1 LRLPCGPPLQL
12 VGLCHVRDDVLH
24 MLLGILLGQ
33 AGATPNQLR
42 QISPITRTQIPV
54 GDAMGQYSACL
65 SGTDCIP
72 RCSDQPKIVAD
83 PSLPAKAVP

>member
-54 GDAMGQYSACL
+54 GYGPIFGLPLRDGLYTTLFRSAQDR
-65 SGTDCIP
+65 SRSESAG
-72 RCSDQPKIVAD
+72 
-83 PSLPAKAVP
+83 